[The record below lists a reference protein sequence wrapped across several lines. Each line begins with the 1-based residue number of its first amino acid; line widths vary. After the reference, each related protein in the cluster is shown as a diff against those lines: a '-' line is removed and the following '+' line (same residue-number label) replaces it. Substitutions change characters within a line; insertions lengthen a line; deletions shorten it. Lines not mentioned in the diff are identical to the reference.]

1 MNRHIIIRLLLLAA
15 VAGPAHAEVYKCMD
29 QGGNA
34 TLTDVPCAS
43 LAPGAPEDYA
53 AAAVAVPEAEQEQ
66 APVAAPVRAASV
78 PVITR
83 ISLAAGEMPALARQ
97 RQAVA
102 RRTAGQPF
110 ALDAA
115 TLKAARYTLTARDSA
130 ATQQKLA
137 ALR

>member
-1 MNRHIIIRLLLLAA
+1 MNRHIVIHLLLLAA
-15 VAGPAHAEVYKCMD
+15 VAGTAHAEVYKCMD
-29 QGGNA
+29 QGGNV
-34 TLTDVPCAS
+34 TLTDVPCPA
-43 LAPGAPEDYA
+43 APEADA
-53 AAAVAVPEAEQEQ
+53 AAAVAAPEAEQEQ
-66 APVAAPVRAASV
+66 VLAAAPAPAA
-78 PVITR
+78 PARGITR
-83 ISLAAGEMPALARQ
+83 ISLVAGEMPALARQ

-115 TLKAARYTLTARDSA
+115 TLKAAHYTLSVRDSA

>member
-34 TLTDVPCAS
+34 TLTDVPC
-43 LAPGAPEDYA
+43 PGLTPAAPEAD
-53 AAAVAVPEAEQEQ
+53 AAVAAPEAEQDP
-66 APVAAPVRAASV
+66 ARVAAPARAASV
-78 PVITR
+78 PLITR